1 MIHGVLA
8 WIIAFV
14 LVALI
19 VELSA
24 RCAES
29 KDKYEKLFI

>member
-1 MIHGVLA
+1 MINGVLA
-8 WIIAFV
+8 WIITFV
-14 LVALI
+14 LVVLI

-29 KDKYEKLFI
+29 KDKYKK

>member
-1 MIHGVLA
+1 MINEVLA
-8 WIIAFV
+8 WIIAFILVV
-14 LVALI
+14 LV

-29 KDKYEKLFI
+29 KDKYEK